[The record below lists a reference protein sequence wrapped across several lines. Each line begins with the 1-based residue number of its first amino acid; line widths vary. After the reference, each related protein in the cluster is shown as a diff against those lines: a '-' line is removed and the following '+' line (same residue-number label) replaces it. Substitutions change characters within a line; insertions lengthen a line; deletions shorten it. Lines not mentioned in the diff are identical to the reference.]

1 MRQKKGLVLVIMFRF
16 ISTSESTESQQVIEA
31 GVKNESKQM
40 AKTRKL
46 AGIVNY
52 DNGPLYLFFFFFC
65 TLTNIPINETH
76 ILFLEISLFGYI
88 SLFPMFFL
96 FSHVPL
102 SVSYTELNMPL

>member
-16 ISTSESTESQQVIEA
+16 ISTSESTESQVIES

-52 DNGPLYLFFFFFC
+52 YNGPLYLFFFFFH
-65 TLTNIPINETH
+65 TDQH
-76 ILFLEISLFGYI
+76 FYQ
-88 SLFPMFFL
+88 
-96 FSHVPL
+96 
-102 SVSYTELNMPL
+102 